1 MTDADESA
9 ESTRSYRALLGLGG
23 ALSLCCLVAAP
34 AATGAAGAATGGG
47 VAAAL
52 GGSVVQILVTAVIVG
67 LLAGFFRFRTGGE
80 ICGA

>member
-1 MTDADESA
+1 MADADGSA
-9 ESTRSYRALLGLGG
+9 ESTRSHWSLLGLGG

-52 GGSVVQILVTAVIVG
+52 GGSVVQILVTAVAVG
-67 LLAGFFRFRTGGE
+67 LPAGPFRSRTGGE
-80 ICGA
+80 SCGA